1 MKKTKII
8 LCGIFVLLI
17 VLNNRMIYYQ
27 KEIPEKDEI
36 DVKMSLLWTR
46 STPVLIDGNWSV
58 IESEPWCS
66 GSGTSNDPYIIS
78 HLTIDLNFAEI
89 YKSNPCFYIRNSD
102 KYFII
107 TQCEILHA
115 GCQTI
120 DQYGE
125 THTYHGYGIRLYQA
139 EFGIIS
145 FCEFVQ
151 PYSTGVHLE
160 QGNNILVVNNT
171 FTNCA
176 HGLVIWDSAYC
187 NITGNVFT
195 DNWYCIYERDNTE
208 VLFENNKC
216 IGEKSSEGKDI
227 PGYNPFLIIGV
238 LCGVSFILMKK
249 KLKH

>member
-17 VLNNRMIYYQ
+17 VLNNRMVYYQ

-36 DVKMSLLWTR
+36 EAKMSSLWTR

-66 GSGTSNDPYIIS
+66 GSGTSNNPYIIS
-78 HLTIDLNFAEI
+78 SLTINLNNSET
-89 YKSNPCFYIRNSD
+89 YKSTPCLKIINSN

-107 TQCEILHA
+107 TQCEFLHS
-115 GCQTI
+115 GYHFI
-120 DQYGE
+120 DIYGDPG
-125 THTYHGYGIRLYQA
+125 TYLGYGIRLTDA

-151 PYSTGVHLE
+151 PYARGVAMNRV
-160 QGNNILVVNNT
+160 NNILVANNT
-171 FTNCA
+171 FTNCST
-176 HGLVIWDSAYC
+176 GLHIWDSAYC

-195 DNWYCIYERDNTE
+195 DNFVCIVEQDNTE
-208 VLFENNKC
+208 VLFEDNEC
-216 IGEKSSEGKDI
+216 IGETIRRDKDI
-227 PGYNPFLIIGV
+227 PGYNLFLIIGI

-249 KLKH
+249 KLNH